1 MSPIDLRN
9 VNISRPNAK
18 IRYSYQDMTMSKKS
32 NNVYI
37 PNDSTQSFSFDD
49 DGVSISGK
57 CIEISITRPSH
68 IVQLGVGM
76 EQDADLVLKHVIP
89 NSNTNFYVV
98 IPLVQDPALSQDL
111 NSVSSESSEIER
123 MVETEKSSTSTGT
136 SYNFN
141 QDLKKIKPNIVCY
154 KDSKTASYVFVF
166 DKPILTK
173 KEMTGGVATQFN
185 GVQNTSTGKGKRKKT
200 TSTAFI
206 VKNNQNVEDTI
217 ECEYVTQTDAT
228 AKPQDT
234 KLVVNIFIWVFL
246 TLGLIL
252 SLNYFLNIINDKVA
266 DKLTIFT
273 IIGGIGSILLITFI
287 RLFSTTSNKK
297 IQYGSMMFFSL
308 ATMGLSLMAYNG
320 MLFKTPSP

>member
-1 MSPIDLRN
+1 MSAIDLRN
-9 VNISRPNAK
+9 VNISHPNAK

-32 NNVYI
+32 NKVYS

-57 CIEISITRPSH
+57 CTEISITRPSH

-89 NSNTNFYVV
+89 NSKTSFYVV

-123 MVETEKSSTSTGT
+123 MVETEKANTSTGT

-141 QDLKKIKPNIVCY
+141 KDLKKIKPNIVCY
-154 KDSKTASYVFVF
+154 KDLKTGSYIFVF

-173 KEMTGGVATQFN
+173 KEMIGIAANQFN
-185 GVQNTSTGKGKRKKT
+185 GVQYTKTGKGKRRKT

-217 ECEYVTQTDAT
+217 ECEYVTQTDRN
-228 AKPQDT
+228 AKPADK

-252 SLNYFLNIINDKVA
+252 SLNYFLNIINNTVE

-320 MLFKTPSP
+320 MLFKKTA

>member
-32 NNVYI
+32 NNVYS

-111 NSVSSESSEIER
+111 ASESSEIER
-123 MVETEKSSTSTGT
+123 MVETEKASTSTGT

-141 QDLKKIKPNIVCY
+141 KDLKKIKPNIACY
-154 KDSKTASYVFVF
+154 KDSKTGSYIFVF
-166 DKPILTK
+166 NKPILTK
-173 KEMTGGVATQFN
+173 KEMKGIAANQFN
-185 GVQNTSTGKGKRKKT
+185 GVQYTKTGKGKRRKT

-217 ECEYVTQTDAT
+217 ECEYVTQTDAN
-228 AKPQDT
+228 AKPADK

-252 SLNYFLNIINDKVA
+252 SLNYFLNIINNTVE

-320 MLFKTPSP
+320 MLFKKTA